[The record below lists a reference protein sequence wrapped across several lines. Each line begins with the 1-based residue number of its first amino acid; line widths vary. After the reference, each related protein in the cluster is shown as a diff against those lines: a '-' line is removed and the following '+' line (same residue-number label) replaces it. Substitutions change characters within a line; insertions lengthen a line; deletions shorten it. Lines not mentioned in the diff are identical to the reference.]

1 MAQKACF
8 LTWNANHG
16 TSLFLDVSVIHSV
29 VLVRISKNAGVSS
42 RLISSRL
49 ASPRSHTRVC
59 VRSDWD
65 ILTSTTEWITE
76 TSKNKDVPWFA
87 FQVRK
92 QAF

>member
-1 MAQKACF
+1 MTDRQDR
-8 LTWNANHG
+8 LG
-16 TSLFLDVSVIHSV
+16 TKRKENS
-29 VLVRISKNAGVSS
+29 SKNAGVAS